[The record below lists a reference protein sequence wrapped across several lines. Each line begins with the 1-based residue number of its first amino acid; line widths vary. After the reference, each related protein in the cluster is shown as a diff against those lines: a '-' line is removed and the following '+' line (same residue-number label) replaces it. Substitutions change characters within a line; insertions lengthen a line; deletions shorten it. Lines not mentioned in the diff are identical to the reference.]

1 MNETEYEQ
9 RVQALEELTASINKR
24 VDDCKKKKKPKLKT
38 LNNIKKDIIKAKA
51 ESDELMNDLEVED
64 FLINGAGRTRDVEY
78 N

>member
-24 VDDCKKKKKPKLKT
+24 VDDCKKKKPKLKT
-38 LNNIKKDIIKAKA
+38 LNKIHSDIADAKLQHDDLLN
-51 ESDELMNDLEVED
+51 ELEVED